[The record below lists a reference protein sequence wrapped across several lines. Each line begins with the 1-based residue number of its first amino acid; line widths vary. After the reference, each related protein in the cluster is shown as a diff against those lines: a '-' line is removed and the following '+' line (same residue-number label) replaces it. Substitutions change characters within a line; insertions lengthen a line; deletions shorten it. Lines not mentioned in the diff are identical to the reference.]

1 MTDPLIRVLGW
12 RAMFIQG
19 DPMVY
24 DRLRWLRRHLR
35 PGPLRTLDAGCG
47 NGAFTLYAA
56 SIGNDAV
63 GISFDAANNRKAI
76 ARAALLGLSGA
87 RFIQG
92 DLRQLDSMRTE
103 LGAFDQVICLET
115 IEHIM
120 DDHKLARDLAA
131 MLKPGG
137 RLFLSAPYTG
147 CPPMRGD
154 KISAIE
160 NGDHVRWGYT
170 HDEMRAILADAGFD
184 KVAEEYCSGIVSRKI
199 GNLERTIAQITP
211 VLGWAATFPLRAF
224 QIMDRAATD
233 TLGAPYL
240 SIAVV
245 AEKRA

>member
-1 MTDPLIRVLGW
+1 MGWSDVISPARVPRASDDPQIPMTDPLIRILGW

-47 NGAFTLYAA
+47 NGAFSLYAA
-56 SIGNDAV
+56 RIGNEAV
-63 GISFDAANNRKAI
+63 GVSFDAANNRKAI
-76 ARAALLGLSGA
+76 ARAA
-87 RFIQG
+87 
-92 DLRQLDSMRTE
+92 
-103 LGAFDQVICLET
+103 
-115 IEHIM
+115 
-120 DDHKLARDLAA
+120 

-137 RLFLSAPYTG
+137 RLYLTTPYSK

-154 KISAIE
+154 HISAVE

-170 HDEMRAILADAGFD
+170 HDEMRAMLADAGLAT
-184 KVAEEYCSGIVSRKI
+184 VTEEYCSGIVSRKI
-199 GNLERTIAQITP
+199 GNLKRGIGQLTP
-211 VLGWAATFPLRAF
+211 ALGWAATFPLRAF
-224 QIMDRAATD
+224 QLADRAATEA
-233 TLGAPYL
+233 LGAPYL